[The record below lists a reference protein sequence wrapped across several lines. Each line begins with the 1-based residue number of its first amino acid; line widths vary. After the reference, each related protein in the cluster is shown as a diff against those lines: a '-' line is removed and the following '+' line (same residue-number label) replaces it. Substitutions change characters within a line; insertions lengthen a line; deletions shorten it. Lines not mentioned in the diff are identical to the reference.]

1 MMKNKKRFF
10 GPKGPLSIVRI
21 LPLVVLPVLGPL
33 EKGSLP
39 GESIST
45 YFAVSASDVF
55 LDFLRNGLRI
65 LSFTFADGTVSLPI
79 GVVRYIILV
88 MPLGLQKK
96 SLLWTRF
103 AERNSYSS
111 CRSLTLCVR
120 MHRSRMQTA
129 RLRASWAEATM
140 FWITI
145 SGLPGITIPSLF
157 NSSTT
162 FKTALWAWRSDF
174 APVQTIFPELN
185 IRVAVLG
192 FFNR

>member
-79 GVVRYIILV
+79 GVLRYIILV

-103 AERNSYSS
+103 AGRNSYSS

-129 RLRASWAEATM
+129 RLRASWVEVASAV
-140 FWITI
+140 
-145 SGLPGITIPSLF
+145 SLGPR
-157 NSSTT
+157 
-162 FKTALWAWRSDF
+162 K
-174 APVQTIFPELN
+174 
-185 IRVAVLG
+185 
-192 FFNR
+192 

>member
-65 LSFTFADGTVSLPI
+65 LSFTFADGTATLAI
-79 GVVRYIILV
+79 GVLGCIIHV
-88 MPLGLQKK
+88 
-96 SLLWTRF
+96 
-103 AERNSYSS
+103 
-111 CRSLTLCVR
+111 
-120 MHRSRMQTA
+120 MQTA
-129 RLRASWAEATM
+129 RLLASWVEVAKEV
-140 FWITI
+140 
-145 SGLPGITIPSLF
+145 SL
-157 NSSTT
+157 
-162 FKTALWAWRSDF
+162 
-174 APVQTIFPELN
+174 AP
-185 IRVAVLG
+185 R
-192 FFNR
+192 R